1 MSASDPPLV
10 RLGQGDYRRDIY
22 PHDLTSKP
30 RPTTMKNVLTYSA
43 LNTFRNCPRK
53 YKHRYLDHLRR
64 PERPDA
70 LEFGSIIHGAL
81 ERWHRQAADEP
92 TTTRLFQIFDY
103 LDAQFP
109 QREGDEKQKHQWHVA
124 RAMFAGYVD
133 RYEREDFE
141 VVEIEKEFQAEI
153 RNPDTNRS
161 SQTFVIAGKADGIVR
176 LGGELYLLEHKT
188 ASAITSD
195 YVDRLW
201 TDTQIALYCH
211 YLRES
216 GYPIVGVI
224 YNVLLKT
231 RLKQRAGESQQEF
244 EARRAELAAKNKSG
258 RSTAKQQMP
267 ETDEEF
273 RARLHAWYARPES
286 FHRERIY
293 LSEDR
298 MAMLQEEVWEITQ
311 QYLDA
316 KRRGK
321 WLLNT
326 SNCFSFQRPCEYLPY
341 CQSGFSPN
349 VRDNLFEVA
358 PPHEELVELTV
369 GGNNADDDLD
379 F

>member
-1 MSASDPPLV
+1 MSANDLPLV
-10 RLGQGDYRRDIY
+10 RLGQGDYRRDVY
-22 PHDLTSKP
+22 AHDLTSKP
-30 RPTTMKNVLTYSA
+30 KTTTMKNVLTYSA

-70 LEFGSIIHGAL
+70 LAFGSVIHGAL

-133 RYEREDFE
+133 RYAVEDFE

-153 RNPDTNRS
+153 RNPDTNRL

-176 LGGELYLLEHKT
+176 MHGELYLLEHKT

-195 YVDRLW
+195 YLDRLW

-211 YLRES
+211 YLREL
-216 GYPIVGVI
+216 GYPIIGVI
-224 YNVLLKT
+224 YNILLKT
-231 RLKQRAGESQQEF
+231 RLKQRAGETQQEF
-244 EARRAELAAKNKSG
+244 ETRRAVLAAKNKSG

-267 ETDEEF
+267 ETDDEF
-273 RARLHAWYARPES
+273 RARLHGWYARPES

-316 KRRGK
+316 RRRGK

-358 PPHEELVELTV
+358 PPHEELVELTIN
-369 GGNNADDDLD
+369 GADASDDTD